1 MRKILLFLLVFALF
15 LNLAKS
21 QKDSNIISEQDFITL
36 SEYGKYLYENPRG
49 ISCKACH
56 GEIGRGEIVAK
67 YKKNDKEIELK
78 APNITTL
85 SKEKFERALTYS
97 KGIMPKYY
105 LTKQEIDAIYSYI
118 KSQDQPP
125 ELSQ

>member
-56 GEIGRGEIVAK
+56 GENGKGEVLANYIK
-67 YKKNDKEIELK
+67 GGKEAQLK
-78 APNITTL
+78 APDITNL
-85 SKEKFERALTYS
+85 SNERFANAVNHA
-97 KGIMPKYY
+97 KGVMPKYY
-105 LTKQEIDAIYSYI
+105 LTPQEIQAIYGYI
-118 KSQDQPP
+118 KAD
-125 ELSQ
+125 